1 MKRRKR
7 PDDPTV
13 SLFPFL
19 TVLICTIGMLIVLL
33 VISVRQVG
41 SKSQQIAAEN
51 AEKQRTELVELQAD
65 LDLQEIRAEGWT
77 EIRENRVAELR
88 AAHEQRSYLEQ
99 ALRELDGEAQ
109 TIAAQLQQLGAESA
123 NDETVKT
130 EEAKVNQLRE
140 ELELEK
146 KRLDEKKPLAE
157 APVMYNLVPYSGGG
171 GTNRRPIYVECVNQ
185 KLILQPLGIELR
197 LEDFVVP
204 GEPGNPLDAGLTAIK
219 EYWRRF
225 DMAGAQ
231 GAPYPLLVVRPSGA
245 QAYAVARRA
254 MTSWVDEFGY
264 ELIPERKPIKFGT
277 PDPQLAEEVRK
288 AVEQARKNQAL
299 LAEQLQYRERVLQQR
314 AIARQMATGGGSG
327 GLRVDRAR
335 GGFTSDSRY
344 ASTHNQDGSGA
355 AAVKK
360 LLGTDEAKSELAK
373 SELAGSGS
381 GAGEQSGSGNSA
393 ASASAKENTQFS
405 LTRPASGS
413 NPRSNGSTERTE
425 STAEQKSDAQASSTY
440 QPSNLTKP
448 ASAASSGSS
457 SGQAGAAS
465 SKSLNSTGKGE
476 GGTAPLSSGTAPA
489 SLADS
494 RGADWALPGKNT
506 QRATAYLRPIRV
518 ICSDEELVIVTG
530 PETPLAEKLIKF
542 NQGTSSAVEPLVGSL
557 WRLIDSW
564 GPTPDNGYWK
574 PVLKVETIPGGEYRA
589 RDLKALMKNSGI
601 DFSEEEQ

>member
-51 AEKQRTELVELQAD
+51 AEKQRSELTELQAD
-65 LDLQEIRAEGWT
+65 LDLHEIRAEGWT

-88 AAHEQRSYLEQ
+88 SAHEERSYLEQ
-99 ALRELDGEAQ
+99 ALRELDDEAK
-109 TIAAQLQQLGAESA
+109 TIAAQLQQLSAESA
-123 NDETVKT
+123 DDEAVKA
-130 EEAKVNQLRE
+130 EEKKVSQLRE
-140 ELELEK
+140 DLELEK
-146 KRLDEKKPLAE
+146 RRLDEKKPLAE

-197 LEDFVVP
+197 LDDFVVP

-225 DMAGAQ
+225 DVAGAQ

-264 ELIPERKPIKFGT
+264 ELIPERKPIKFGA

-288 AVEQARKNQAL
+288 AVEQARRNQAL

-314 AIARQMATGGGSG
+314 AIAKQMATGGGSG
-327 GLRVDRAR
+327 GLRADRAR
-335 GGFTSDSRY
+335 GGFTSDPRY

-360 LLGTDEAKSELAK
+360 LLGTEEGK

-381 GAGEQSGSGNSA
+381 GTGEQGGNGSSA
-393 ASASAKENTQFS
+393 ASAPAKENTQFS
-405 LTRPASGS
+405 LTRPANSR
-413 NPRSNGSTERTE
+413 NASTNDSMELSESAADQNTE
-425 STAEQKSDAQASSTY
+425 AQSKSTY

-448 ASAASSGSS
+448 ASAASSGNS
-457 SGQAGAAS
+457 SGQAGGAAT
-465 SKSLNSTGKGE
+465 KSMNASGKGE

-489 SLADS
+489 SLAES

-506 QRATAYLRPIRV
+506 QRATAYMRPIRV

-542 NQGTSSAVEPLVGSL
+542 NRETSSAVEPLVGSL

-589 RDLKALMKNSGI
+589 RDLKALMQDSGI

>member
-1 MKRRKR
+1 
-7 PDDPTV
+7 
-13 SLFPFL
+13 
-19 TVLICTIGMLIVLL
+19 
-33 VISVRQVG
+33 
-41 SKSQQIAAEN
+41 AEN
-51 AEKQRTELVELQAD
+51 AEKQRTELAELQAD
-65 LDLQEIRAEGWT
+65 LDLHEIRAEGWT
-77 EIRENRVAELR
+77 DIRESRVAELR
-88 AAHEQRSYLEQ
+88 AAHEERSYIEQ
-99 ALRELDGEAQ
+99 ALRELDDEAK
-109 TIAAQLQQLGAESA
+109 TIAAQLQQLGAEA
-123 NDETVKT
+123 ADDQAVKA
-130 EEAKVNQLRE
+130 EEKIVSQLRAD
-140 ELELEK
+140 LELEK

-197 LEDFVVP
+197 VDDFVIP

-225 DMAGAQ
+225 DLAGEQ

-314 AIARQMATGGGSG
+314 AIAKQMATGGGSG
-327 GLRVDRAR
+327 GLRADRAR
-335 GGFTSDSRY
+335 GGFTSDPRY
-344 ASTHNQDGSGA
+344 ASTHSQDGSGA

-360 LLGTDEAKSELAK
+360 LLGSEEAK
-373 SELAGSGS
+373 SELAGSG
-381 GAGEQSGSGNSA
+381 AGTGDQGGSGNSA
-393 ASASAKENTQFS
+393 TSSPEKESAQFS
-405 LTRPASGS
+405 LTRPANGG
-413 NPRSNGSTERTE
+413 NAASNGSMERSE
-425 STAEQKSDAQASSTY
+425 SAADQKSEAQANSTY

-448 ASAASSGSS
+448 ASAASSGNS
-457 SGQAGAAS
+457 SGQAGGAAA
-465 SKSLNSTGKGE
+465 KSMNTSGKGE

-489 SLADS
+489 SLAES

-574 PVLKVETIPGGEYRA
+574 PVLKVETIPGGEHRA
-589 RDLKALMKNSGI
+589 RDLKALMQDSGI

>member
-51 AEKQRTELVELQAD
+51 AEKQRAELTELQAE
-65 LDLQEIRAEGWT
+65 LDLHEIRAEGWT
-77 EIRENRVAELR
+77 EIREKRVAELR

-99 ALRELDGEAQ
+99 ALRELDDEAK
-109 TIAAQLQQLGAESA
+109 TIAAQLQQLGAEA
-123 NDETVKT
+123 ADDQVVEA
-130 EEAKVNQLRE
+130 EEKKVSQLRE
-140 ELELEK
+140 DLEIEK
-146 KRLDEKKPLAE
+146 QRLDEKKPLAE

-197 LEDFVVP
+197 VEDFVVP

-225 DMAGAQ
+225 DMAGVQ

-264 ELIPERKPIKFGT
+264 ELIPERKPLKFGT
-277 PDPQLAEEVRK
+277 PDAQLAEEVRN

-327 GLRVDRAR
+327 GLRADRAR
-335 GGFTSDSRY
+335 GGFTSDPRY

-360 LLGTDEAKSELAK
+360 LLGTEEGKL
-373 SELAGSGS
+373 ELAGSG
-381 GAGEQSGSGNSA
+381 AGIGDQGGSGNSA
-393 ASASAKENTQFS
+393 TSSPAKEETQFS
-405 LTRPASGS
+405 LTRPANSGNAAS
-413 NPRSNGSTERTE
+413 IGSTARSE
-425 STAEQKSDAQASSTY
+425 SVAEQKSEAQAYSTY
-440 QPSNLTKP
+440 QPHNLTKP
-448 ASAASSGSS
+448 ASTASSGNS
-457 SGQAGAAS
+457 SGQAGGATARSMNAS
-465 SKSLNSTGKGE
+465 GKGE

-489 SLADS
+489 SLAES
-494 RGADWALPGKNT
+494 RGADWALPGKNP

-530 PETPLAEKLIKF
+530 PETPLAERLIKF

-589 RDLKALMKNSGI
+589 RDLKALMQDSGI

>member
-51 AEKQRTELVELQAD
+51 AEKQRAELADLQAD
-65 LDLQEIRAEGWT
+65 LDLHEIRAEGWT
-77 EIRENRVAELR
+77 EIRESRVAELR
-88 AAHEQRSYLEQ
+88 AAHEERNYIEQ
-99 ALRELDGEAQ
+99 ALRELDDEAK
-109 TIAAQLQQLGAESA
+109 TIAAQLQQLGAEAA
-123 NDETVKT
+123 NDQAVEA
-130 EEAKVNQLRE
+130 EEKKVSQLRAD
-140 ELELEK
+140 LELEK

-185 KLILQPLGIELR
+185 KMILQPLRVELR
-197 LEDFVVP
+197 LEDFAVP

-225 DMAGAQ
+225 DLAGAQ
-231 GAPYPLLVVRPSGA
+231 GVPYPLLVVRPSGA

-264 ELIPERKPIKFGT
+264 ELIPEGKPIKFGT

-299 LAEQLQYRERVLQQR
+299 LAEQLRYRERVLQQR
-314 AIARQMATGGGSG
+314 AIAKQMATGGGSG
-327 GLRVDRAR
+327 GLRADRAR
-335 GGFTSDSRY
+335 GGFTSDPRY
-344 ASTHNQDGSGA
+344 ASTHSQDGSGA

-360 LLGTDEAKSELAK
+360 LLGSEGAK
-373 SELAGSGS
+373 SELAGSG
-381 GAGEQSGSGNSA
+381 AGTGDQGGSGNST
-393 ASASAKENTQFS
+393 ASSTAKEETEFS
-405 LTRPASGS
+405 LTRPANSGNAAS
-413 NPRSNGSTERTE
+413 KGSMERSE
-425 STAEQKSDAQASSTY
+425 SAADQKSEAQADSTY

-448 ASAASSGSS
+448 ATAASSGNS
-457 SGQAGAAS
+457 SGQAGGAAA
-465 SKSLNSTGKGE
+465 KSMNASGKGE

-489 SLADS
+489 SLAES

-574 PVLKVETIPGGEYRA
+574 PVLKVETIPGGEHRA
-589 RDLKALMKNSGI
+589 RDLKALMEDSGI

>member
-51 AEKQRTELVELQAD
+51 AEKQRTELAELQAD
-65 LDLQEIRAEGWT
+65 LDLHEIRAEGWT
-77 EIRENRVAELR
+77 EIRESRVAELR
-88 AAHEQRSYLEQ
+88 AAHEERSYIEQ
-99 ALRELDGEAQ
+99 ALRELDDEAK
-109 TIAAQLQQLGAESA
+109 TIAAQLQQLGAEA
-123 NDETVKT
+123 ADDQAVKA
-130 EEAKVNQLRE
+130 EEKKVSQLRAD
-140 ELELEK
+140 LELEK
-146 KRLDEKKPLAE
+146 KSLDEKKPLAE

-197 LEDFVVP
+197 VDDFVVP

-225 DMAGAQ
+225 DLAGEQ
-231 GAPYPLLVVRPSGA
+231 GAPYPLLVIRPSGA

-314 AIARQMATGGGSG
+314 AIAKQMATGGGSG
-327 GLRVDRAR
+327 GLRADRAR
-335 GGFTSDSRY
+335 GGFTSDPRY
-344 ASTHNQDGSGA
+344 ASTHSQDGSGA

-360 LLGTDEAKSELAK
+360 LLGSEEAK
-373 SELAGSGS
+373 SELAGSG
-381 GAGEQSGSGNSA
+381 AGTGDQGGSGNSA
-393 ASASAKENTQFS
+393 TSSPEKESTQFS
-405 LTRPASGS
+405 LTRPANSGNAAS
-413 NPRSNGSTERTE
+413 KGSMERSE
-425 STAEQKSDAQASSTY
+425 SAADQKSEAQANATY

-448 ASAASSGSS
+448 ASAASSGNS
-457 SGQAGAAS
+457 SGQPGGAAA
-465 SKSLNSTGKGE
+465 KSMNASGKGE
-476 GGTAPLSSGTAPA
+476 GGTAPLASGTAPA
-489 SLADS
+489 SLAES

-589 RDLKALMKNSGI
+589 RDLKALMQDSGI

>member
-51 AEKQRTELVELQAD
+51 AEKQRTELAELQAD
-65 LDLQEIRAEGWT
+65 LDLHEIRAEGWT
-77 EIRENRVAELR
+77 DIRESRVAELR
-88 AAHEQRSYLEQ
+88 AAHEERSYIEQ
-99 ALRELDGEAQ
+99 ALRELDDEAK
-109 TIAAQLQQLGAESA
+109 TIAAQLQQLGAEA
-123 NDETVKT
+123 ADDQAVKA
-130 EEAKVNQLRE
+130 EEKKVSQLRAD
-140 ELELEK
+140 LELEK

-197 LEDFVVP
+197 VDDFVVP

-225 DMAGAQ
+225 DLAGEQ

-314 AIARQMATGGGSG
+314 AIAKQMATGGGSG
-327 GLRVDRAR
+327 GLRADRAR
-335 GGFTSDSRY
+335 GGFTSDPRY
-344 ASTHNQDGSGA
+344 ASTHSQDGSGA

-360 LLGTDEAKSELAK
+360 LLGSEEAK
-373 SELAGSGS
+373 SELAGSG
-381 GAGEQSGSGNSA
+381 AGTGDQGGSGNSA
-393 ASASAKENTQFS
+393 TSSPEKESAQFS
-405 LTRPASGS
+405 LTRPANSG
-413 NPRSNGSTERTE
+413 NAASNGSMERSE
-425 STAEQKSDAQASSTY
+425 SAADQKSEAQANSTY

-448 ASAASSGSS
+448 ASAASSGNS
-457 SGQAGAAS
+457 SGQAGGAAA
-465 SKSLNSTGKGE
+465 KSMNTSGKGE

-489 SLADS
+489 SLAES

-574 PVLKVETIPGGEYRA
+574 PVLKVETIPGGEHRA
-589 RDLKALMKNSGI
+589 RDLKALMQDSGI

>member
-51 AEKQRTELVELQAD
+51 AEKQRTELAELQAD
-65 LDLQEIRAEGWT
+65 LDLHEIRAEGWT
-77 EIRENRVAELR
+77 DIRESRVAELR
-88 AAHEQRSYLEQ
+88 AAHEERSYIEQ
-99 ALRELDGEAQ
+99 ALRELDDEAK
-109 TIAAQLQQLGAESA
+109 TIAAQLQQLGAEA
-123 NDETVKT
+123 ADDQAVKA
-130 EEAKVNQLRE
+130 EEKIVSQLRAD
-140 ELELEK
+140 LELEK

-197 LEDFVVP
+197 VDDFVVP

-225 DMAGAQ
+225 DLAGEQ

-314 AIARQMATGGGSG
+314 AIAKQMATGGGSG
-327 GLRVDRAR
+327 GLRADRAR
-335 GGFTSDSRY
+335 GGFTSDPRY
-344 ASTHNQDGSGA
+344 ASTHSQDGSGA

-360 LLGTDEAKSELAK
+360 LLGSEEAK
-373 SELAGSGS
+373 SELAGSG
-381 GAGEQSGSGNSA
+381 AGTGDQGGSGNSA
-393 ASASAKENTQFS
+393 TSSPEKESAQFS
-405 LTRPASGS
+405 LTRPANGG
-413 NPRSNGSTERTE
+413 NAASNGSMERSE
-425 STAEQKSDAQASSTY
+425 SAADQKSEAQANSTY

-448 ASAASSGSS
+448 ASAASSGNS
-457 SGQAGAAS
+457 SGQAGGAAA
-465 SKSLNSTGKGE
+465 KSMNTSGKGE

-489 SLADS
+489 SLAES

-574 PVLKVETIPGGEYRA
+574 PVLKVETIPGGEHRA
-589 RDLKALMKNSGI
+589 RDLKALMQDSGI

>member
-7 PDDPTV
+7 PEDPTV

-41 SKSQQIAAEN
+41 SKSQQIASEN
-51 AEKQRTELVELQAD
+51 AEKQRTELAELQAD
-65 LDLQEIRAEGWT
+65 LDLHEIRAEGWS

-88 AAHEQRSYLEQ
+88 SAHEERSYLEQ
-99 ALRELDGEAQ
+99 ALRELDDEAK
-109 TIAAQLQQLGAESA
+109 TIAAQLQQLSAESA
-123 NDETVKT
+123 DDEALK
-130 EEAKVNQLRE
+130 AKETKVSQLRE

-146 KRLDEKKPLAE
+146 RRLDEKKPLAE

-185 KLILQPLGIELR
+185 KLILQPLGIDLR
-197 LEDFVVP
+197 VEDFVVP

-225 DMAGAQ
+225 DIAGAQ

-264 ELIPERKPIKFGT
+264 ELIPERKPIKFGA

-288 AVEQARKNQAL
+288 AVEQARKNQTL
-299 LAEQLQYRERVLQQR
+299 LAEQLKYRERVLQQR

-327 GLRVDRAR
+327 GLRADRAR
-335 GGFTSDSRY
+335 GGFTSDPRY

-360 LLGTDEAKSELAK
+360 LLGTEEAKSELA
-373 SELAGSGS
+373 ELGSGT
-381 GAGEQSGSGNSA
+381 GEQGGSGN
-393 ASASAKENTQFS
+393 ASASSPAKENTQFS
-405 LTRPASGS
+405 LTRPANSG
-413 NPRSNGSTERTE
+413 NPETSDSMERSYS
-425 STAEQKSDAQASSTY
+425 AADQKSDAQANSTY

-448 ASAASSGSS
+448 ATATGSGNS
-457 SGQAGAAS
+457 SGQAGGAAT
-465 SKSLNSTGKGE
+465 KSINVSGKGE

-489 SLADS
+489 SLAES

-506 QRATAYLRPIRV
+506 QRATAYMRPIRV

-542 NQGTSSAVEPLVGSL
+542 NQETRSAVEPLVGSL

-589 RDLKALMKNSGI
+589 RDLKALMQDSGI

>member
-51 AEKQRTELVELQAD
+51 AEKQRSELTELQAD
-65 LDLQEIRAEGWT
+65 LDLHEIRAEGWT

-88 AAHEQRSYLEQ
+88 SAHEERSYLEQ
-99 ALRELDGEAQ
+99 ALRELDDEAK
-109 TIAAQLQQLGAESA
+109 TIAAQLQQLSAESA
-123 NDETVKT
+123 DDEAVKA
-130 EEAKVNQLRE
+130 EEKKVSLLRE
-140 ELELEK
+140 DLELEK
-146 KRLDEKKPLAE
+146 RRLDEKKPLAE

-197 LEDFVVP
+197 LDDFVVP

-225 DMAGAQ
+225 DVAGAQ

-264 ELIPERKPIKFGT
+264 ELIPERKPIKFGA

-314 AIARQMATGGGSG
+314 AIAKQMATGGGSG
-327 GLRVDRAR
+327 GLRADRAR
-335 GGFTSDSRY
+335 GGFTSDPRY

-360 LLGTDEAKSELAK
+360 LLGTEEGK

-381 GAGEQSGSGNSA
+381 GTGEQGGNGSSA
-393 ASASAKENTQFS
+393 ASAPAKENTQFS
-405 LTRPASGS
+405 LTRPANSRHAANNDS
-413 NPRSNGSTERTE
+413 MERSESAADQNTE
-425 STAEQKSDAQASSTY
+425 AQSKSTY

-448 ASAASSGSS
+448 APAASSGNS
-457 SGQAGAAS
+457 SGQAGGAAT
-465 SKSLNSTGKGE
+465 KSMNASGKGE

-489 SLADS
+489 SLAES

-506 QRATAYLRPIRV
+506 QRATAYMRPIRV

-542 NQGTSSAVEPLVGSL
+542 NRETSSAVEPLVGSL

-589 RDLKALMKNSGI
+589 RDLKALMQDSGI

>member
-41 SKSQQIAAEN
+41 SKSQQIAEET
-51 AEKQRTELVELQAD
+51 AEKQRLELTKLQAD
-65 LDLQEIRAEGWT
+65 LDLNEIRAEGWT

-99 ALRELDGEAQ
+99 ALRELDDEAKS
-109 TIAAQLQQLGAESA
+109 IAAQLQQLSDDSVNE
-123 NDETVKT
+123 ETVKA
-130 EEAKVNQLRE
+130 EEERIRQLKE
-140 ELELEK
+140 QLELEE
-146 KRLDEKKPLAE
+146 KRLEENKTLADS
-157 APVMYNLVPYSGGG
+157 PVMYNLVPYSGGG

-197 LEDFVVP
+197 LEDFAVP
-204 GEPGNPLDAGLTAIK
+204 GEPGNPLDAGLSAIK

-225 DMAGAQ
+225 DMAGAE

-264 ELIPERKPIKFGT
+264 ELLPEGKRIKFGSS
-277 PDPQLAEEVRK
+277 DPQLAEEVRK
-288 AVEQARKNQAL
+288 AVELARKNQAL
-299 LAEQLQYRERVLQQR
+299 LAEQLQLRERVLQQR
-314 AIARQMATGGGSG
+314 AIARQMATGSGSG
-327 GLRVDRAR
+327 GLRADRAR

-344 ASTHNQDGSGA
+344 TSTHNQDGSGA

-360 LLGTDEAKSELAK
+360 LLGTEGAQSEAS
-373 SELAGSGS
+373 GSGT
-381 GAGEQSGSGNSA
+381 GAGEQGSGGQFSSA
-393 ASASAKENTQFS
+393 AASKEETQFS
-405 LTRPASGS
+405 LTPRDTGGSGEGNETKNSLASTVKDGA
-413 NPRSNGSTERTE
+413 RG
-425 STAEQKSDAQASSTY
+425 KSDSPY

-448 ASAASSGSS
+448 ASGSN
-457 SGQAGAAS
+457 SGQANSQAANS
-465 SKSLNSTGKGE
+465 ASASTTSTGKGE
-476 GGTAPLSSGTAPA
+476 GGTAPFSSGMAPA
-489 SLADS
+489 PLADS
-494 RGADWALPGKNT
+494 RGADWALPGKNA

-518 ICSDEELVIVTG
+518 ICSAKELVIVTG
-530 PETPLAEKLIKF
+530 PNTPLADNLIEF
-542 NQGTSSAVEPLVGSL
+542 NEPTASAVEPLVGSL

-574 PVLKVETIPGGEYRA
+574 PVLKVETIPGGESRA
-589 RDLKALMKNSGI
+589 RDLKALMENSGI
-601 DFSEEEQ
+601 ELSEEKQ